1 MIQEPPVGQYYFCP
15 MHTDVRQP
23 NPGKCTKCGMDLVP
37 EGTRFGMLR
46 HIVSS
51 PMHLIVMAALMVA
64 AMVAI
69 MMLMR

>member
-1 MIQEPPVGQYYFCP
+1 
-15 MHTDVRQP
+15 
-23 NPGKCTKCGMDLVP
+23 MDLVP